1 MKKTFISTMLLLIST
16 IFFFGCQHELENPN
30 QQFVFSTDPIFPK
43 ADCDVLVDE
52 EVNLSDGNW
61 IFQER
66 SNFTINNSFTISL
79 TPEQKEILFNSLSD
93 DIERNRLNSYEINN
107 QSTEYYYYKLPLT
120 QSFGSACFKFQI
132 ENTTIISNK
141 YNGYFVLF
149 TDDDF
154 IKKIFRNVPKS
165 GIDVQ
170 QDKIIYTT
178 FVDYNNS
185 LSTQVNVFI
194 DELIGI
200 SKKELNY
207 KNLDIL
213 KNQDCTKYYY
223 RNYEFNDDF
232 IEKYLL
238 KE

>member
-1 MKKTFISTMLLLIST
+1 MKRTFISTMLLLIST

-43 ADCDVLVDE
+43 TDCDVLVDE